1 VNIAM
6 HLQALAQ
13 ISSGRI
19 LNCTI
24 EGIGIALFAWILLRA
39 FGRQNS
45 GTQFA
50 VWFSALLAI
59 AMLPLLD
66 NSALHGAKVTKHL
79 EITMPGSWALYIF
92 AVWLFVVAIG
102 LIRIAAGYWHVLQL
116 RKSCG
121 PINAAEL
128 DPLLR
133 KTLEQFD
140 SHRPVAVCVSERL
153 RVPTAIGF
161 FKPIVVLPAWTMQ
174 ELSATE
180 LNTILLHELAHIR
193 RWDDWT
199 NLIQRILGAFF
210 FFHPVVWWIEKKLS
224 LEREMACDDIVLE
237 QATSPRTY
245 AECLIS
251 LAEKSFLR
259 RGLSLAQA
267 AVDGVRHISL
277 RISQILDE
285 NRAHATPKWKPAP
298 LFLTGLSLAS
308 LVVFSYTPRLVSFE
322 NTPQSPAA
330 STAASINPLS
340 ENVQANSLP
349 DMGSNAFFAKLEV
362 GPESKSA
369 MQAHVRTGQG
379 AAIPTKVA
387 QRRVTPAMLVRAAGN
402 GDDVVPE
409 TLMLVIQTEQYEV
422 SGSAVWNVYV
432 WQVSIAGPAQIRTET
447 GIIGRSI

>member
-1 VNIAM
+1 M

-13 ISSGRI
+13 IASLRI
-19 LNCTI
+19 LNCSI
-24 EGIGIALFAWILLRA
+24 EGIGVAVFAWILLRA

-45 GTQFA
+45 GTRFA

-59 AMLPLLD
+59 AALPLLG
-66 NSALHGAKVTKHL
+66 SFAVHGAELAKHV
-79 EITMPGSWALYIF
+79 EITMPGSWVTYMFGGWFL
-92 AVWLFVVAIG
+92 VAAISLVRIG
-102 LIRIAAGYWHVLQL
+102 AGYWHVRQL
-116 RKSCG
+116 RKSCV
-121 PINAAEL
+121 PINAADL

-133 KTLEQFD
+133 KSLEQFD
-140 SHRPVAVCVSERL
+140 SKRPVAVCVSVRL

-161 FKPIVVLPAWTMQ
+161 FQPRVVLPSWIMQ
-174 ELSATE
+174 ELSVTE
-180 LNTILLHELAHIR
+180 LNTILLHELAHLK

-199 NLIQRILGAFF
+199 NLIQKILGALF
-210 FFHPVVWWIEKKLS
+210 FFHPAVWWIEKKLS
-224 LEREMACDDIVLE
+224 LEREIACDDIVLE
-237 QATSPRTY
+237 QMVSPRTY

-369 MQAHVRTGQG
+369 MQAHVGTGQG

-409 TLMLVIQTEQYEV
+409 TLMLIIQTEQYDE
-422 SGSAVWNVYV
+422 SGSAVWNVCV
-432 WQVSIAGPAQIRTET
+432 WRLT
-447 GIIGRSI
+447 GIGPVQTRIETEIIRHSI